1 MAIFKLQSVTL
12 TSSAHG
18 PGAHLQLR
26 SRQASEDT
34 IRGQNPGHG
43 YEASRSW
50 CPGGGQGRGS
60 EPAAWN
66 PDTKILFPIM
76 PLPNVV
82 ASASHRSHLTAVL
95 PAPPGCSRIKR
106 DDAVKVP

>member
-50 CPGGGQGRGS
+50 CPGGGQEVLSQQPGTQTSLGLDSDRKGLVCMVRP
-60 EPAAWN
+60 EAA
-66 PDTKILFPIM
+66 
-76 PLPNVV
+76 
-82 ASASHRSHLTAVL
+82 
-95 PAPPGCSRIKR
+95 
-106 DDAVKVP
+106 